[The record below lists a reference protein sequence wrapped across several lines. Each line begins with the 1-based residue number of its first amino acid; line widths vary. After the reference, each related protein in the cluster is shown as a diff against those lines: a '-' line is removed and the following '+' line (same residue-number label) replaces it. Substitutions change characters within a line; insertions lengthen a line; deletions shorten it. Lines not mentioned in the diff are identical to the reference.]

1 MLRRIQE
8 YTTRKK
14 KQRERERVAPKDSS
28 GRYRIIIQDIL
39 NPLKKFHTPFKI
51 PKKKKK
57 KKGHKLQENIDLES
71 GMTS

>member
-28 GRYRIIIQDIL
+28 ERYRIIIQDIL
-39 NPLKKFHTPFKI
+39 NPLKKFHTPFKYQ
-51 PKKKKK
+51 KK